1 MILFFFKDTPF
12 LYNNSGFKLKILCFQ
27 LETTNDFPKLAFSF
41 FFLLSFD
48 FGLSFFPPKSSYL
61 NHFCK
66 QKKRI
71 KV

>member
-12 LYNNSGFKLKILCFQ
+12 LYNTSGFKLKTLSIY

-41 FFLLSFD
+41 FFLLSFG
-48 FGLSFFPPKSSYL
+48 FGLSFFSLESSNL

-66 QKKRI
+66 QDK
-71 KV
+71 